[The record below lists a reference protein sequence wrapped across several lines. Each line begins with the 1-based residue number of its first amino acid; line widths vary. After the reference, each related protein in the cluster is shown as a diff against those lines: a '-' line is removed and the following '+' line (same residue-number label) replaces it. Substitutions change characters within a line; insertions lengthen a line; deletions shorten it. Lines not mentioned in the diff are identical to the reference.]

1 MPQRVTREERIVS
14 LVIAKAREMKEILHC
29 SLYDNNRSPKEDKS
43 EVFKLKRP
51 KAENHTTKKYE
62 GKHTGFGL
70 GQEATGGDMTTFKK
84 GIVIIKSILKEYD
97 EMLDNPVLN
106 RERAE
111 MAAAN
116 LADTRKDLDRLEM
129 RLRSEQMNQED
140 FEKRFG
146 IMLRKLTSLQQ
157 KLGPFPPKQAQ
168 PLLGSQNQ
176 RR

>member
-1 MPQRVTREERIVS
+1 MPERVTKEERIVS
-14 LVIAKAREMKEILHC
+14 MLIEKAREVKELLHF
-29 SLYDNNRSPKEDKS
+29 SLNDNNRSPNEDKS
-43 EVFKLKRP
+43 DVVKIKRP
-51 KAENHTTKKYE
+51 KAEK
-62 GKHTGFGL
+62 F
-70 GQEATGGDMTTFKK
+70 EAKFEDKK
-84 GIVIIKSILKEYD
+84 GIVVMKSILKAYD

-106 RERAE
+106 RERTE
-111 MAAAN
+111 MAAAS
-116 LADTRKDLDRLEM
+116 LADTRKDLDSLEERLT
-129 RLRSEQMNQED
+129 SGQMNQED

>member
-1 MPQRVTREERIVS
+1 MPERVTKEERIVS
-14 LVIAKAREMKEILHC
+14 MLIEKAREVKELLHF
-29 SLYDNNRSPKEDKS
+29 SQNDNNRSPNDVVKI
-43 EVFKLKRP
+43 KRP
-51 KAENHTTKKYE
+51 KAEK
-62 GKHTGFGL
+62 F
-70 GQEATGGDMTTFKK
+70 EAKFEENKGPANEHGYAGDMTTFKK
-84 GIVIIKSILKEYD
+84 GIVVMKSILKAYD

-106 RERAE
+106 RERTE
-111 MAAAN
+111 MAAAS
-116 LADTRKDLDRLEM
+116 LADTRKDLDSLEERLT
-129 RLRSEQMNQED
+129 SGQMNQED

>member
-1 MPQRVTREERIVS
+1 MPERVTKEERIVS

-51 KAENHTTKKYE
+51 KAENAKNLIPDNQK
-62 GKHTGFGL
+62 GLGFGL
-70 GQEATGGDMTTFKK
+70 AGQMTTFKK
-84 GIVIIKSILKEYD
+84 GIVIMKSILKEYD

-111 MAAAN
+111 MAAAAV
-116 LADTRKDLDRLEM
+116 ADTRKDLDRLEM
-129 RLRSEQMNQED
+129 RLKTGQMNQD
-140 FEKRFG
+140 DYEKRFG
-146 IMLRKLTSLQQ
+146 IMIRRLTSLQQ
-157 KLGPFPPKQAQ
+157 KVGPFPPKQAQ
-168 PLLGSQNQ
+168 PLLPSQNQ